1 MWEVRMSSHSL
12 GKENSIAE
20 DVQLI
25 ERLVERKSM
34 RKAYSQVMRNKG
46 AAGIDNMPVE
56 ALMPYLKEKW
66 AEIREQL
73 VTGEYMPK
81 PVRKVEI
88 PKPDGGMRQLGIP
101 TVLDRLIQQAIY
113 QILSP
118 IFEPTFSESS
128 YGFRPGRNAHG
139 AILKA
144 KQYQAEGRKWV
155 VDMDVAKFFDEVNHD
170 KLMSKIAKKV
180 KDRRVVLLIRRYLQ
194 AGVMSRGVV
203 KASNKGTPQGGPLS
217 PLLSNIVLD
226 DLDKELERRGHAF
239 CRYADDCN
247 VYVKSKRAGLRVLE
261 SIRNFVE
268 KNLKLKINRMK
279 SAVARP
285 PQRKFLGY
293 SFTWHKQPRIR
304 VPKETVKRLRIH
316 LKGIF
321 RRGKGRNLQK
331 FITEDLNPI
340 YRGWINYF
348 RLAEVKT
355 FAEDTD
361 KWIRRRLRLI
371 LWKQWKRPWTRR
383 KRMIQAG
390 LSEERAVTSAFNRR
404 GSWWNSGASH
414 MNDAFRK
421 RFFDQLG
428 LVSMLNELYKFRH
441 VNFGNRLGT

>member
-1 MWEVRMSSHSL
+1 MSMSNHPL
-12 GKENSIAE
+12 GKDNSTPE

-25 ERLVERKSM
+25 ERMVERKNM

-46 AAGIDNMPVE
+46 AAGIDKMTVE

-66 AEIREQL
+66 LDIREQL
-73 VTGEYMPK
+73 VKGEYNPK
-81 PVRKVEI
+81 PVRRVEI

-101 TVLDRLIQQAIY
+101 TVMDRLIQQAIY

-128 YGFRPGRNAHG
+128 YGFRPGRSAHQ

-144 KQYQAEGRKWV
+144 KEYQTAGKKWA
-155 VDMDVAKFFDEVNHD
+155 VDMDLAKFFDEVNHD
-170 KLMSKIAKKV
+170 KLMSKIAKRV
-180 KDRRVVLLIRRYLQ
+180 KDRRVLLLIRRYLQ
-194 AGVMSRGVV
+194 AGVMSNGMV

-226 DLDKELERRGHAF
+226 DLDRELERRGHAF

-247 VYVKSKRAGLRVLE
+247 VYVKSKRAGQRVLK
-261 SIRNFVE
+261 SIAKFVE
-268 KNLKLKINRMK
+268 KKLKLRVNRDK

-285 PQRKFLGY
+285 HRRKFLGY
-293 SFTWHKQPRIR
+293 SFTWHKRPRIR
-304 VPKETVKRLRIH
+304 VPKESIKRLRAY
-316 LKGIF
+316 LKTIF
-321 RRGKGRNLQK
+321 RRGAGRNLRK
-331 FITEDLNPI
+331 FISEDLNPV

-355 FAEDTD
+355 FAEDMD

-383 KRMIQAG
+383 KRLIQAG

-421 RFFDQLG
+421 KFFDSLG
-428 LVSMLNELYKFRH
+428 LVSMLDELYKFRH
-441 VNFGNRLGT
+441 VNFGNRLGTEP

>member
-1 MWEVRMSSHSL
+1 
-12 GKENSIAE
+12 
-20 DVQLI
+20 
-25 ERLVERKSM
+25 
-34 RKAYSQVMRNKG
+34 
-46 AAGIDNMPVE
+46 
-56 ALMPYLKEKW
+56 
-66 AEIREQL
+66 
-73 VTGEYMPK
+73 
-81 PVRKVEI
+81 
-88 PKPDGGMRQLGIP
+88 
-101 TVLDRLIQQAIY
+101 
-113 QILSP
+113 
-118 IFEPTFSESS
+118 
-128 YGFRPGRNAHG
+128 
-139 AILKA
+139 
-144 KQYQAEGRKWV
+144 
-155 VDMDVAKFFDEVNHD
+155 MDLAKFFDEVNHD
-170 KLMSKIAKKV
+170 KLMSRIAKKV
-180 KDRRVVLLIRRYLQ
+180 KDRKLLLLIRHYLQ
-194 AGVMSRGVV
+194 AGVMSSGVV

-261 SIRNFVE
+261 SITNFVE
-268 KNLKLKINRMK
+268 KKLKLKINRVK

-316 LKGIF
+316 LKAIF

-331 FITEDLNPI
+331 FISEDLNPI

-441 VNFGNRLGT
+441 VNFRNRLGT